1 MPIQKLH
8 PYPLPQL
15 TTIVPYNSG
24 LPELVKADNPA
35 IDVMTDL
42 RRVKAITTIATATLD
57 SAHQH
62 MIHTGVRLLL
72 VLDRSD
78 KIVGLITA
86 RDIMGEKPMAVA
98 AREHISHDQLLVE
111 HIMTPASQ
119 IQVMDRSEVEHAQV
133 ADVVKA
139 LREADRQHALVLES
153 GSSDND
159 HAVCGIFSLTQ
170 IGRQMGVT
178 LEPSGIAQSLA
189 ELEQMI
195 NHQ

>member
-8 PYPLPQL
+8 PYPLPQQ
-15 TTIVPYNSG
+15 TMIAPYNSG

-35 IDVMTDL
+35 LDVMTDL
-42 RRVKAITTIATATLD
+42 RRVRAITTIATATLD

-72 VLDRSD
+72 VLDRAE

-119 IQVMDRSEVEHAQV
+119 IQVMDRSEVERAQV

-153 GSSDND
+153 GASGNE
-159 HAVCGIFSLTQ
+159 HTVCGIFSLTQ
-170 IGRQMGVT
+170 IGRQMGVA

-189 ELEQMI
+189 ELEQLI